1 MGDSA
6 TAMRDPIFYRW
17 HAFVDDVFQEHKN
30 TLPQYTV
37 QQVKFILTL
46 HFFYHTS
53 YIMINT
59 HYHKMCIYMYR

>member
-37 QQVKFILTL
+37 QQVKFILIYIILIL
-46 HFFYHTS
+46 HLFNHN
-53 YIMINT
+53 INT
-59 HYHKMCIYMYR
+59 H

>member
-37 QQVKFILTL
+37 QQVKFILIL
-46 HFFYHTS
+46 HLFYHT
-53 YIMINT
+53 II
-59 HYHKMCIYMYR
+59 IQFIL

>member
-17 HAFVDDVFQEHKN
+17 HAFVDDIFQEHKN

-37 QQVKFILTL
+37 QQVQSRKFLSSLKIIYY
-46 HFFYHTS
+46 HFSCSWTS
-53 YIMINT
+53 QVS
-59 HYHKMCIYMYR
+59 R